1 MLTLPATSTEAT
13 PLKEE
18 TTEESART
26 DVTTQTKLE
35 RDQTDMEL
43 TKTADTTV
51 ILPQTNLNKA
61 VFLATND
68 RLPLNP
74 EDKDQLSHPQSPD
87 QGHSSPPVVTNLPD
101 LLTAKTILMTLIT
114 ALSMA
119 LNMLSLHQSLSSVSS
134 ISIMS
139 KKSLL
144 ILSQN

>member
-1 MLTLPATSTEAT
+1 MLTLPATSTETT

-18 TTEESART
+18 TKEESART
-26 DVTTQTKLE
+26 DVTTQTKQE
-35 RDQTDMEL
+35 RDQTDKAL
-43 TKTADTTV
+43 TKTAVTTV
-51 ILPQTNLNKA
+51 ILPQTNLNKE

-74 EDKDQLSHPQSPD
+74 EDKDQLSHPQPPD
-87 QGHSSPPVVTNLPD
+87 QGHSSPPVVPNLPD
-101 LLTAKTILMTLIT
+101 LPTAKTILTTLSM

-119 LNMLSLHQSLSSVSS
+119 LNMPSLHPSLSSVRS
-134 ISIMS
+134 ISVMN